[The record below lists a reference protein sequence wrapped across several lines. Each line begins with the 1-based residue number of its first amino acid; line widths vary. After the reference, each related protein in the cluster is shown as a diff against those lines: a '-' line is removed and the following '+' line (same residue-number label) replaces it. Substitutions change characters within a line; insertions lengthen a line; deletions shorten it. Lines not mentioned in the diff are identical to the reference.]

1 MNLLAFAAVAAL
13 PPALALA
20 LNFEAMRAYYAYSL
34 PVAGSTVE
42 IHQVYYM
49 TAVEDDYNYL
59 VHLAPSRGIC
69 VSHYPMSEGAP
80 PGMFAV
86 RNITAVDSGTIR
98 VNFADNDY
106 TITRPDAGQTHKP
119 MPAFSHTETI
129 RVNQTFVA
137 LCNNA
142 PEPWLPEG
150 HADNSTGLV
159 IFQYRGLESHEVTD
173 VEQFLP
179 VTGFDVPEGSG
190 LYVHGSSRYATS
202 WIAPDPPR
210 ETLTH
215 KFLFMSAHAHGRMQ
229 CDYPQVIEHT
239 IDSKRIG
246 PADIKAVGGALYERY
261 RQRPARLSLDGGRLP
276 AAAAGR
282 GVHPAGRRARGF
294 SAPARP

>member
-1 MNLLAFAAVAAL
+1 MNLPALAAVAAL
-13 PPALALA
+13 PLALALA
-20 LNFEAMRAYYAYSL
+20 LDFEALHGHYAYSL
-34 PVAGSTVE
+34 PVAGSTVD

-59 VHLAPSRGIC
+59 VHFVPSRGIY
-69 VSHYPMSEGAP
+69 VRHYPMSESAP

-86 RNITAVDSGTIR
+86 KNITAVDSGTIE

-106 TITRPDAGQTHKP
+106 TITRSDTGQTYKP

-137 LCNNA
+137 LCNNV
-142 PEPWLPEG
+142 PDPWLPEG

-159 IFQYRGLESHEVTD
+159 ILQYRGLESHEVTD

-179 VTGFDVPEGSG
+179 VTGRDVPDGAG
-190 LYVHGSSRYATS
+190 LYVHGSLRYATS
-202 WIAPDPPR
+202 WIALDPPR
-210 ETLTH
+210 EILTH
-215 KFLFMSAHAHGRMQ
+215 KFLFMSAYTHGRMQ

-246 PADIKAVGGALYERY
+246 PADIKAVSGALYERY
-261 RQRPARLSLDGGRLP
+261 RQRPARPPDGRLP
-276 AAAAGR
+276 AGNGGRAACIPRAAGSGR
-282 GVHPAGRRARGF
+282 PFRPA
-294 SAPARP
+294 